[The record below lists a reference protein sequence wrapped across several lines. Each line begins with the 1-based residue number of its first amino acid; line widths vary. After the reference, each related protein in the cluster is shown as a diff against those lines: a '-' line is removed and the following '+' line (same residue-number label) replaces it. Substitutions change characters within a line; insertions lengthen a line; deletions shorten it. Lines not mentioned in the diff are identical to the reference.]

1 MNHVPKKHEITFTQF
16 MYNAKTCMLKL
27 AVTFKDVNSSYVDVS

>member
-16 MYNAKTCMLKL
+16 MHNSKTCMLKL